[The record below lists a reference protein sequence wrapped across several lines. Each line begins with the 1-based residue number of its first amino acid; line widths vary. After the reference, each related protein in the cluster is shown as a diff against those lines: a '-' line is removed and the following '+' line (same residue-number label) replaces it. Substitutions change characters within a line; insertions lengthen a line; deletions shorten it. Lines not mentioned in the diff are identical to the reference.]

1 MQTITGKNHK
11 LAKTGKNKSKKLLS
25 YQRPASSLRL
35 KITKEIRND
44 TIKTFEENTSLEAQT
59 ITKILLESAKFKLHK
74 LSKTILSLNPYDIS
88 ILTKVCSG
96 HNNLNYHLKKSS
108 LSDTE
113 YCDFCN
119 EPDDL
124 YHKKSSYQET
134 AAHILHNC
142 PAFSRIRNEI
152 FQNFY
157 TTPKTWRYT
166 KNHKEY
172 HSLF

>member
-59 ITKILLESAKFKLHK
+59 ITKILLELANFKLHK

-119 EPDDL
+119 EPDDP
-124 YHKKSSYQET
+124 YHT
-134 AAHILHNC
+134 ATHN
-142 PAFSRIRNEI
+142 I
-152 FQNFY
+152 
-157 TTPKTWRYT
+157 
-166 KNHKEY
+166 
-172 HSLF
+172 